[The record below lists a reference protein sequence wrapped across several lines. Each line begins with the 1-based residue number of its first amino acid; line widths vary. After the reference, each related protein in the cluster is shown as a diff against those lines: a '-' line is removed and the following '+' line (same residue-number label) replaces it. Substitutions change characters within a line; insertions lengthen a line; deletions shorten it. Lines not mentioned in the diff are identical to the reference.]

1 MAGTKMYP
9 TVGES
14 LTLTAEKYP
23 DRDAIV
29 YPQKNQ
35 EWSYREFNERVNQ
48 LAHALCDLG
57 IEKGDRVSTFLF
69 NTSEMILTCYSA
81 AKIGAVFNPINFRLA
96 PSDLTYIL
104 NDAESSVL
112 LYEDAVG
119 DVVDSAQDDLESI
132 QTFVNV
138 DGDDDRATDFYSLF
152 EKQPKTEPE
161 IDVEQDDR
169 YIIMYS
175 SGTTGRPKG
184 IVHSHRDMIEH
195 NMCML
200 STQHLSKTDVGLS
213 CGPLYHSAELHCML
227 LPRVHVGASTVLQH
241 AFDPE
246 ETLGL
251 LEEHDVSVMFG
262 APTMWIQMVQ
272 QSPEEYDLSSFRLGV
287 YGGASMAPATIDAV
301 NDEIG
306 CDLVEYYGMTEFGP
320 AVTVLPPDGQDTKAG
335 AAGISLPNHE
345 VKIVELDEDGIA
357 QPPNQEASVGETGE
371 IVIRGP
377 AAMDEYWNMPE
388 KSESVFDGEWYYSGD
403 LGYCDADGYIWKK
416 DRADDMFISGGE
428 NIYPRDTE
436 DVLLEHDSVVECAV
450 VGKPD
455 DEWGKVVLAYVVADD
470 VTEEEL
476 DEFLKEHDDLADYKR
491 PREHRFVEE
500 LPKTA
505 SGKIQKFEL
514 RDRLNG

>member
-9 TVGES
+9 TVGET

-29 YPQKNQ
+29 YPKKDQ
-35 EWSYREFNERVNQ
+35 EWSYEEFNERVNQ
-48 LAHALCDLG
+48 FAHSLRDLG
-57 IEKGDRVSTFLF
+57 VEKGDRVSSFLF
-69 NTSEMILTCYSA
+69 NTSEMVITCYSA
-81 AKIGAVFNPINFRLA
+81 AKIGAVFNPLNFRLP

-112 LYEDAVG
+112 LYENAVS
-119 DVVDSAQDDLESI
+119 DVVESARDDLETI

-138 DGDDDRATDFYSLF
+138 DGEDEQATEFYSLL
-152 EKQPKTEPE
+152 EGQPKTEPE
-161 IDVEQDDR
+161 ADVDQDER

-200 STQHLSKTDVGLS
+200 STQQLSNTDVGLS
-213 CGPLYHSAELHCML
+213 CGPLYHSAELHCLL
-227 LPRVHVGASTVLQH
+227 LPRIHIGASTVLQH

-272 QSPEEYDLSSFRLGV
+272 QNPEEYDLSSFRLGV

-301 NDEIG
+301 SDEIG
-306 CDLVEYYGMTEFGP
+306 CDLIEYYGMTEFGP
-320 AVTVLPPDGQDTKAG
+320 AVTVLPAAKQDTKAG

-345 VKIVELDEDGIA
+345 VKVVELDEGGNAKSPDK
-357 QPPNQEASVGETGE
+357 EASVEAVGE

-377 AAMDEYWNMPE
+377 AAMDKYWNMPE
-388 KSESVFDGEWYYSGD
+388 ETESVFDGEWYYSGD
-403 LGYCDADGYIWKK
+403 LGYCDSDGYIWKK
-416 DRADDMFISGGE
+416 DRADDMLISGGE
-428 NIYPRDTE
+428 NIYPRDIE

-455 DEWGKVVLAYVVADD
+455 DEWGKIVLAYVVADD
-470 VTEEEL
+470 VTEKEL
-476 DEFLKEHDDLADYKR
+476 NEFVKEHDGLADYKR
-491 PREHRFVEE
+491 PREYKFVGE

-514 RDRLNG
+514 REQLSG